1 MTKTIG
7 IIPARYAS
15 SRFPG
20 KPLAD
25 INGKSMVRRVYE
37 QAIQSRSLQ
46 EVVVATDD
54 HRIFD
59 HVKSFGGKVVMTA
72 DSHQSGTDR
81 CAEVIA
87 SLTGFD
93 LAVNIQV
100 DEPFID
106 PAQIDLLVGCFG
118 KSDVQIATLIKK
130 ITTSDELLNTNLP
143 KVIIDHHGLALYF
156 SRHAVPFQRNVAVE
170 DWFRTHVYFKHI
182 GIYGYR
188 TGVLAQ
194 LTRLPISSLERAEAL
209 EQLRWLENGYPIQT
223 ALTNYETLA
232 VDTPGDV
239 ERVLKTHYEKH

>member
-1 MTKTIG
+1 TKTIG

-15 SRFPG
+15 SRCPG

-25 INGKSMVRRVYE
+25 IDGKRMVQRVDE
-37 QAIQSRSLQ
+37 QAIQSRRPE

-54 HRIFD
+54 PRIFS
-59 HVKSFGGKVVMTA
+59 HVESFGGKVVMTA

-81 CAEVIA
+81 CAEVIG

-93 LAVNIQV
+93 LAVNIQG

-106 PAQIDLLVGCFG
+106 PAQIDLLVECFG
-118 KSDVQIATLIKK
+118 NPDVQIATLIKK

-194 LTRLPISSLERAEAL
+194 LTSLPISSLERAEAL
-209 EQLRWLENGYPIQT
+209 AR
-223 ALTNYETLA
+223 
-232 VDTPGDV
+232 
-239 ERVLKTHYEKH
+239 

>member
-72 DSHQSGTDR
+72 DSHQSGTAR

-100 DEPFID
+100 DEAFID
-106 PAQIDLLVGCFG
+106 P
-118 KSDVQIATLIKK
+118 
-130 ITTSDELLNTNLP
+130 
-143 KVIIDHHGLALYF
+143 
-156 SRHAVPFQRNVAVE
+156 
-170 DWFRTHVYFKHI
+170 
-182 GIYGYR
+182 
-188 TGVLAQ
+188 
-194 LTRLPISSLERAEAL
+194 
-209 EQLRWLENGYPIQT
+209 
-223 ALTNYETLA
+223 
-232 VDTPGDV
+232 
-239 ERVLKTHYEKH
+239 